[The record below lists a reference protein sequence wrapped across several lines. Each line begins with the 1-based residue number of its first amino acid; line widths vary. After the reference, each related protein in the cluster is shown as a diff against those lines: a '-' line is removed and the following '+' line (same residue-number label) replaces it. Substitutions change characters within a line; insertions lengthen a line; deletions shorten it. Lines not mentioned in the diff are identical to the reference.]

1 MTCVRVLLGTTNP
14 SKVRR
19 FQALLAG
26 YPVEFLT
33 LRDLGIIEEPQET
46 GADPE
51 ENARIKAAFY
61 GRYFDRVVC
70 NDSGLYFGGLPLGD
84 PRQPGLHVRSPRGR
98 YLDDEAM
105 IVYYRQLAQELGGKV
120 LACYLNGLAVFC
132 KGRIFSYLESGPEA
146 WQEAF
151 YLVDRPSPLRH
162 PGWPLDSLSLDRHTG
177 RYFVEPEDGRKD
189 AGAQQGR
196 QEDYRRRYA
205 GFLAQALGLEPR

>member
-1 MTCVRVLLGTTNP
+1 MRVLLGTTNP

-19 FQALLAG
+19 FKALLAG

-33 LRDLGIIEEPQET
+33 LRDLGITEEPQET

-70 NDSGLYFGGLPLGD
+70 NDSGLYFDGLPLGD

-105 IVYYRQLAQELGGKV
+105 IAYYRQLAQELGGKV

-132 KGRIFSYLESGPEA
+132 KGRILSCLESGPEA

-177 RYFVEPEDGRKD
+177 RYFVEPEEGWKET
-189 AGAQQGR
+189 GAQQGR
-196 QEDYRRRYA
+196 QEDHRRRYA